1 MNLFWIVPLALAVGG
16 FATSYVEYRKAYNLY
31 DLLKDK
37 ILGLIASIK
46 GKL

>member
-1 MNLFWIVPLALAVGG
+1 MLKAILFSLIAGA
-16 FATSYVEYRKAYNLY
+16 FATSYAEYRLNYNLY

>member
-1 MNLFWIVPLALAVGG
+1 MLKILISLLVGA
-16 FATSYVEYRKAYNLY
+16 FATSYAEYRFNYNLY

-37 ILGLIASIK
+37 VLGLLAKIK